1 MSVVQ
6 EIGPGFFNFRGSYKI
21 VIGLIDIGT
30 HMSLIRLST
39 GRFLV
44 VDAIPITDTIKAE
57 LDKLTD
63 NGTKIEAFIASH
75 PFHTL
80 SIPSF
85 HKFYPQA
92 AFYGCPRHLKKFPE
106 ITWSGDLNDCN
117 ARNKWSPEVE
127 MRVPTGSEFISPMPE
142 KSNHFS
148 CVFVYHKASRTIH
161 VDDTIMYCPHPGF
174 LLKLGG
180 FRDDSMSFH
189 PSMKNVGLQPHANA
203 PLEFR
208 DFVNDVLKDW
218 DFDNICTAHMGNK
231 VGGAKPQLQQ
241 LLKDS
246 ESMLNKL
253 AEKRK
258 NNPNTPDE
266 ETTNYNVSG
275 SECG

>member
-1 MSVVQ
+1 VQ
-6 EIGPGFFNFRGSYKI
+6 EIGPGFFNIRGSYKI
-21 VIGLIDIGT
+21 MIGLVDIGT
-30 HMSLIRLST
+30 HMSLVRLNS
-39 GRFLV
+39 GKFLV
-44 VDAIPITDTIKAE
+44 IDAIPITDPIKAE
-57 LDKLTD
+57 IDKLTD

-80 SIPSF
+80 SIPAF
-85 HKFYPQA
+85 HKFYPKVEY
-92 AFYGCPRHLKKFPE
+92 YGCPRHLKKFTD
-106 ITWSGDLNDCN
+106 ITWNGNLNDCN
-117 ARNKWSPEVE
+117 ARNKWLPEVDL
-127 MRVPTGSEFISPMPE
+127 RVPSGSEFVAPLPE

-189 PSMKNVGLQPHANA
+189 PTLKNVGLQHHPNA
-203 PLEFR
+203 PFEFR
-208 DFVNDVLKDW
+208 DFVTDILKDW

-231 VGGAKPQLQQ
+231 VGGAKTQLQQ

-246 ESMLNKL
+246 ETVINQL

-258 NNPNTPDE
+258 NNPNKQEDDKDN
-266 ETTNYNVSG
+266 TNYNVSG
-275 SECG
+275 NECG